1 MRNAPGCLRKLDE
14 GLLFGLCDLG
24 MGQPEL
30 GYVSLIELGSVRG
43 KLGLPAERDRHFV
56 ASKTIS
62 AYADEAQGRI
72 IALLTPT
79 KLAGFVA
86 SSPKATSSASIEAPY
101 FTHQIAALVASIGD
115 IRAARRAGDNAANC
129 PSSNSATLPSAI

>member
-86 SSPKATSSASIEAPY
+86 SSPKATSGAPSEVPFLRTSIRGV
-101 FTHQIAALVASIGD
+101 TSD
-115 IRAARRAGDNAANC
+115 R
-129 PSSNSATLPSAI
+129 